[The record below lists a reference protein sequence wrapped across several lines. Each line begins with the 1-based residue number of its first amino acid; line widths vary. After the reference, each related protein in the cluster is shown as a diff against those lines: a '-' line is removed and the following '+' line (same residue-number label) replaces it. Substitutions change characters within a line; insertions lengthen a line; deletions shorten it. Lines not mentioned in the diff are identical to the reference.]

1 MRCVAG
7 DDRHQATLLPPVLD
21 ENADNAVFVC
31 VVDEFV
37 DGIDFAALGF
47 ERAAPASTGRPGN
60 ARATF

>member
-1 MRCVAG
+1 MRYVAG

-21 ENADNAVFVC
+21 ENVDNAAPVR